1 MQEISPVDLR
11 SPTVIWRTLGTHQ
24 RWANMCPTPLLPHSY
39 TRRELCTWVTI
50 NTGGRR
56 THVHHSDATIL
67 LWEQDN
73 KYTLLATLSFTRVD
87 EHSERSDIFSLCT
100 YSYFLILLILSICIS
115 LFRGRG
121 PFLSCKLA
129 TCWYLSGL
137 PLQLFLAWEDGVLF
151 IRFLWTRLRS
161 DLRSVPAPP
170 SSPLVRSDQITPN
183 PSKTPF
189 LFNFARIDS
198 RVLSNI

>member
-24 RWANMCPTPLLPHSY
+24 RWANMCPTPLPHSY

-121 PFLSCKLA
+121 PLLSCKLA

-137 PLQLFLAWEDGVLF
+137 PLQLFFSLGRRCPLHP
-151 IRFLWTRLRS
+151 
-161 DLRSVPAPP
+161 VPVN
-170 SSPLVRSDQITPN
+170 STQVRSQISSRSSFFSSRQIGSDN
-183 PSKTPF
+183 SKPF
-189 LFNFARIDS
+189 KDS
-198 RVLSNI
+198 LPFQLCKNR